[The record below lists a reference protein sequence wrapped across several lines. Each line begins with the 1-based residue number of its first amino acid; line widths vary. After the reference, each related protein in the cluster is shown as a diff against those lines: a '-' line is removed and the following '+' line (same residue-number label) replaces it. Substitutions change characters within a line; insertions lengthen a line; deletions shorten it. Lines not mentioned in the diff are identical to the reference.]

1 MSYANNERE
10 RAILRLA
17 VAMELTPEETE
28 ALLARPSEWEVWEQM
43 RLEAGER
50 TARVVADLDRI
61 LADLDLAAVPRTD
74 EQKLIDAGSYAIETG
89 VRYDAD
95 FLQSNTHYQG
105 DATRAQEHLTEYVQ
119 RTAATQLL
127 CGHGDLTA
135 PLAEGEYVHLAK
147 SCPEPGCDWLLPIE
161 WRYETQIGVTRR
173 RGLLETDAL
182 CRAHMEQHTG

>member
-17 VAMELTPEETE
+17 VAMELTPEETD
-28 ALLARPSEWEVWEQM
+28 ALLSRPSEWEVWEQM

-50 TARVVADLDRI
+50 AARVVADLD
-61 LADLDLAAVPRTD
+61 LAALMRAD
-74 EQKLIDAGSYAIETG
+74 EQKLIDAGGYAIETG

-95 FLQSNTHYQG
+95 FLRSNPHYQR
-105 DATRAQEHLTEYVQ
+105 DATRAHERLTEYVQ
-119 RTAATQLL
+119 RTAAKQLL

-182 CRAHMEQHTG
+182 CRAHMEKHTG

>member
-1 MSYANNERE
+1 MSYANSERE

-17 VAMELTPEETE
+17 VAMELTPEETQ
-28 ALLARPSEWEVWEQM
+28 ALLARPSVWEVWEQM

-50 TARVVADLDRI
+50 AARI
-61 LADLDLAAVPRTD
+61 LADLDLTAVLRAD
-74 EQKLIDAGSYAIETG
+74 ELKLIDAGGYAIETG

-95 FLQSNTHYQG
+95 FLRSNAHYQG
-105 DATRAQEHLTEYVQ
+105 DATRAQERLTEYVQ
-119 RTAATQLL
+119 RTAAKQLL

-161 WRYETQIGVTRR
+161 WRHESQGTPTRF
-173 RGLLETDAL
+173 RGYAETDAL
-182 CRAHMEQHTG
+182 CRAHMEQHSV